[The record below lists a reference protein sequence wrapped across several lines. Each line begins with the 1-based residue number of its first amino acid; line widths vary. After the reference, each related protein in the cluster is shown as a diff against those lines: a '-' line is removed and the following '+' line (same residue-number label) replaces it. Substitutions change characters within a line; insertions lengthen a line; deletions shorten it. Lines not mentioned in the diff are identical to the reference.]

1 MTRHDPADIAVTP
14 ADQRRA
20 AELVEAALRGDGN
33 QLGEHLADLHHAGTD
48 RTLATIAVLA
58 RNLAVTL
65 VAVHGDTAALKIIES
80 TRLDALLAD
89 DDHPPH
95 P

>member
-1 MTRHDPADIAVTP
+1 MTHHHPADIAVTP

-33 QLGEHLADLHHAGTD
+33 RLGEHLADLHDAGVD
-48 RTLATIAVLA
+48 RTLAAVAVMA

-65 VAVHGDTAALKIIES
+65 VAVHGDAAALKIIES
-80 TRLDALLAD
+80 TRLDAQLAGD
-89 DDHPPH
+89 SAPPR
-95 P
+95 